1 MNSLKKVTQ
10 EIQQGIDNGELR
22 IKKIYSECNGNEVKY
37 VIDVLELDNKETK
50 NAVSVKVEV
59 DTEEANENIKELTA
73 TANECVEALERLEKV
88 IDKFNKKG
96 DSIEMNAPLT

>member
-1 MNSLKKVTQ
+1 M
-10 EIQQGIDNGELR
+10 
-22 IKKIYSECNGNEVKY
+22 
-37 VIDVLELDNKETK
+37 DVLELDNKETK